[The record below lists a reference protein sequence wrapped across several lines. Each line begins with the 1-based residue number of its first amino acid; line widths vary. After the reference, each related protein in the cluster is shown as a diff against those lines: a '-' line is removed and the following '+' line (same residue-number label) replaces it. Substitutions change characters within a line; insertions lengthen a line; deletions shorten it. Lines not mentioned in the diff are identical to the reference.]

1 METGVRKAKT
11 QDWADRVEVAFR
23 NKDENNMEW
32 KRPSDVQRVEDIP
45 HVWSEGGMWGGCRM
59 KLECEETAWE

>member
-45 HVWSEGGMWGGCRM
+45 HAWSEGACGVGVR
-59 KLECEETAWE
+59 